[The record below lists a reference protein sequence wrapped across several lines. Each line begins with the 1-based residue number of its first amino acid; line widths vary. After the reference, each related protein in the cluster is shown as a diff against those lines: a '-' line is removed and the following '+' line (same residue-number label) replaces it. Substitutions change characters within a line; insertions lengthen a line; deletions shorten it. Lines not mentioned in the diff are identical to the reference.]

1 MMNPEFNRSAVNAA
15 DCIGTGWN
23 LVTRNLGLYI
33 GVTVV
38 AALMI
43 IVVSCIP
50 FVNIFLIAPIMGGV
64 YYIALRDI
72 NNEPIDFGMMFK
84 GFEKFVPLMV
94 IGVIQG
100 IPSVIFQAFRLTV
113 NFANVLSRGG
123 AMPSRRSDFFQATQP
138 DLSGILAGLSALMIV
153 VSLVFI
159 VFSIIWGL
167 LFFFA
172 VPQVIDRNLGP
183 IDAIKMSFSAA
194 MGNFGGV
201 LALLILCGFV
211 VLLGVIALCFG
222 LLVAIPVTWVA
233 SAYAYRLVF
242 PRLNQNYYSTPP
254 PPSAYGSTFGQGM

>member
-1 MMNPEFNRSAVNAA
+1 MMNSDFNRSAINPSQ
-15 DCIGTGWN
+15 CISTGWN

-64 YYIALRDI
+64 IYIALRDL
-72 NNEPIDFGMMFK
+72 NNEPIDFGMLFK

-100 IPSVIFQAFRLTV
+100 IPTVIFQIFRLTV
-113 NFANVLSRGG
+113 DVANIFSRGV
-123 AMPSRRSDFFQATQP
+123 APPARRGDFFQATQP
-138 DLSGILAGLSALMIV
+138 DLSGILAGLSALVIIV
-153 VSLVFI
+153 SIGFI
-159 VFSIIWGL
+159 VFSIIWTL
-167 LFFFA
+167 VFFFA
-172 VPQVIDRNLGP
+172 VPLVIDRNLGP
-183 IDAIKMSFSAA
+183 IDAIKMSASAA

-201 LALLILCGFV
+201 LVLLILCGFV
-211 VLLGVIALCFG
+211 VLLGFIALCFG
-222 LLVAIPVTWVA
+222 LLVAIPVTWIANAV
-233 SAYAYRLVF
+233 AYRMVF
-242 PRLNQNYYSTPP
+242 PKLDQNYYSTPP